1 MNKSLTLKVV
11 TLFLGVSFLLPIPA
25 ARAQLADT
33 IWAGNATVTVPSLT
47 QYKNGRPLPYPKTI
61 SNLSFI
67 IPIEVW
73 FWDSS
78 KFLVVFRQKDFGADP
93 TRAPL
98 QPAFGEWIIP
108 TGARRG
114 NLAAQ
119 AVVPYGSDLFEIQTG
134 RYSLRGI
141 AGTFTA
147 ENRDTRDRTGYDRDW
162 IYRGYR
168 NLITGSFRLNGRTL
182 SVSGTSVVRPNPG
195 GPNKFKGGA
204 TTATATLTRTARK
217 PTVVGVEVF
226 DDANY

>member
-1 MNKSLTLKVV
+1 MNKPLPFTIHF
-11 TLFLGVSFLLPIPA
+11 FLWVSFLLPIPA

-67 IPIEVW
+67 VPIEVW

-114 NLAAQ
+114 NLAALTK
-119 AVVPYGSDLFEIQTG
+119 VPYGSDLFEIQTG

-195 GPNKFKGGA
+195 GPNSIKGGA
-204 TTATATLTRTARK
+204 TTATATLSRTTKK
-217 PTVVGVEVF
+217 PSVVGVGVF